1 MRVHFF
7 EYWRHVRK
15 TASGMPDIF
24 DGSAQSEV
32 NQLAREA
39 RTRLNKVLRLD
50 ISMYNFKG
58 LKIGKE
64 FGEVKG
70 KVDNFLYGKV
80 IGFVPDE
87 SLE

>member
-1 MRVHFF
+1 M
-7 EYWRHVRK
+7 
-15 TASGMPDIF
+15 SDIF
-24 DGSAQSEV
+24 DRRAQSEV

-39 RTRLNKVLRLD
+39 RTRLDKVLRLD

-70 KVDNFLYGKV
+70 KVDNFFNRKV

>member
-1 MRVHFF
+1 M
-7 EYWRHVRK
+7 
-15 TASGMPDIF
+15 SDIF
-24 DGSAQSEV
+24 DWRAQSKV

-39 RTRLNKVLRLD
+39 RTRLDKVLRLD
-50 ISMYNFKG
+50 VAMYNFKG

-70 KVDNFLYGKV
+70 KVDNFLNGKV